1 MDGILPSNGCNVNSD
16 ILFHDDFEVQFFP
29 SVRVIVSP
37 ELTAT
42 FGSLIRKSFS
52 KWGRHD

>member
-1 MDGILPSNGCNVNSD
+1 MGGILPLNGGHVNSN
-16 ILFHDDFEVQFFP
+16 ILCHDGFEVQFFP

-42 FGSLIRKSFS
+42 FGSLIRKPFS

>member
-16 ILFHDDFEVQFFP
+16 ILFYDDFEVQFFS

-42 FGSLIRKSFS
+42 FGSLIRKPFS